1 VNTPSEQ
8 DYLARLSGSTWAQTF
23 GYDAFGN
30 ISKSGRISWGCLSC
44 YTYSTNRYN
53 TVPNQIT
60 YDTNGNLLAD
70 SFNTYTWDVYGDLAS
85 ANGATIIYDA
95 FGRMVENS
103 NGGNQFAYGPT
114 GTNPLASLQGQN
126 LLGAFVPLPGG
137 AVALY
142 NSGGLAQ
149 YNHADWLGS
158 ARLFSNPS
166 RVAIPAMSYAPFG
179 EGYGGGQGYVQ
190 FTSTGN
196 AFTVYDTENQSGS
209 LTDFTF
215 RRYAPVQGRW
225 ISPDPAG
232 LAAVDP
238 TNPQSWNRYA
248 YVANNPLSYVDPLG
262 LKYVLICTPVADG
275 GSVCDWYDDGSGDG
289 GTPPPNSGGRSGGGT
304 TKKTVKQVFCSG
316 LPQGRVTSVNGAVG
330 LVGGQQGSAQQVVNY
345 NNGEV
350 SNFVTGG
357 LQAGWNGGASA
368 SASIGFVYDTNG
380 QFNNSDFS
388 GPFQNISASA
398 PEGPGG
404 AVSWADNGVKVIQAS
419 VGASLIPGPNVNY
432 SYTWTSNPM
441 PGGNIWTTLTG
452 PAGLFDLSVYA
463 LRKLGGC

>member
-1 VNTPSEQ
+1 MVLRERRRDNQTCTNTY
-8 DYLARLSGSTWAQTF
+8 DDLARISGNTCGSTWAQTF

-30 ISKSGRISWGCLSC
+30 ISKSGSISWGCLSC

-60 YDTNGNLLAD
+60 YDANGNLLAD

-85 ANGATIIYDA
+85 ANGNAITYDA

-103 NGGNQFAYGPT
+103 NGGNQFAYGPS
-114 GTNPLASLQGQN
+114 GIHPLASMQGQN

-179 EGYGGGQGYVQ
+179 EGYAGGQGYVQ
-190 FTSTGN
+190 FTNTGN

-225 ISPDPAG
+225 IAPDPAG

-275 GSVCDWYDDGSGDG
+275 GQVCDWYDDGSGDG
-289 GTPPPNSGGRSGGGT
+289 TPPPNQGGRSGGGGVNNGT
-304 TKKTVKQVFCSG
+304 NCTPLTKGCSNVPTAG
-316 LPQGRVTSVNGAVG
+316 QQCISNFYNSKLGTAAAFGSPLALLPGWNPQWGSTMQEWGIAIFG
-330 LVGGQQGSAQQVVNY
+330 KVGGLFGSGAMSGTTQLTTLSGTTTVGSALELGTEGVLGAAETAATPAMVAA
-345 NNGEV
+345 
-350 SNFVTGG
+350 TALDIGG
-357 LQAGWNGGASA
+357 HAYCSTMSGGALVTPSA
-368 SASIGFVYDTNG
+368 GMY
-380 QFNNSDFS
+380 
-388 GPFQNISASA
+388 
-398 PEGPGG
+398 G
-404 AVSWADNGVKVIQAS
+404 A
-419 VGASLIPGPNVNY
+419 IP
-432 SYTWTSNPM
+432 
-441 PGGNIWTTLTG
+441 
-452 PAGLFDLSVYA
+452 
-463 LRKLGGC
+463 